1 MLNDLHNNLN
11 RISGIL
17 EEFPDDRKNIFNKV
31 EQVWNDALLSWKHH
45 CMYNEYCR
53 DTTQRPLRRELTKCN
68 TVPLTQ
74 AASVMVNSD
83 IAVSNSENEKTA
95 LSVATHTTQLCSIGG
110 NSESAKCLEPIRLE
124 DDAINGRANSERP
137 DINHE
142 TGTEKNACDLETG
155 VQKGETPYITD
166 DISGYAGGV
175 SRTGDPENERL
186 AETSSKEK
194 LVDQSDQDAIFADL
208 RPFVPEDDFRDIYS
222 HDADQLLY
230 ETGTTG
236 TAVEGPKPTTPV
248 EEDANSY
255 NTPSPIPASDRG
267 QDTVADVQNDFTI
280 RASQYSQVA
289 STLGE
294 TTTVYSES
302 SQKNVTPH
310 HLEVIRYTATSSGNE
325 VQDKLDG
332 GDGMDRRAKEH
343 VGVSGLRRDSLY
355 ESMADEER
363 ASICDGPRR
372 DSASHMTGDS
382 DDEWR
387 MASERTSIGAFNL
400 DRANTDTDQPPG
412 MDTEDDGHSLISP
425 GPTAA
430 AFSKPQQDMNP
441 DGDQHHALRPR
452 LSTSDRDTT
461 KKTSAGSSKKR
472 KSPVK
477 QLRSNA
483 KQAKILECNANFA
496 VIPNSLLPLS
506 DCLVQ
511 PAEIHAKISKRL
523 NTHNTDLKLMLTR
536 LFYAIGSP
544 ESFYQLKVACTGVW
558 NMSALSLSDSHGS
571 IPPLRALDK
580 LDVDVSVEPIL
591 RRYYLAELVASRDR
605 RQAHYGAQDCRMQQ
619 PRLLRFGYTKPRA
632 ESATRGTRLATRQA
646 LKDLL
651 LESYPNL
658 RKVAETDPEYKSKL
672 AILNQRL
679 CNGRHWRTLEERY
692 SSGILSLIPTG
703 DTVCLFNSR

>member
-1 MLNDLHNNLN
+1 
-11 RISGIL
+11 
-17 EEFPDDRKNIFNKV
+17 
-31 EQVWNDALLSWKHH
+31 
-45 CMYNEYCR
+45 MYNEYCR

-83 IAVSNSENEKTA
+83 TAVSSSANENTA
-95 LSVATHTTQLCSIGG
+95 LSVATHTTQLCGIGG
-110 NSESAKCLEPIRLE
+110 NSESTKCLESTTLE

-137 DINHE
+137 DNNHE
-142 TGTEKNACDLETG
+142 TGTEKNACETG
-155 VQKGETPYITD
+155 VQKGETPYVTD
-166 DISGYAGGV
+166 DIAVYAGGV
-175 SRTGDPENERL
+175 SRTGDPENERS

-194 LVDQSDQDAIFADL
+194 LVDQSDQDEIFADL
-208 RPFVPEDDFRDIYS
+208 RPFVPDDDFRDMYS
-222 HDADQLLY
+222 HDADQVLY

-255 NTPSPIPASDRG
+255 NTPSPIPALDRS
-267 QDTVADVQNDFTI
+267 QDTVADLQNDFTI
-280 RASQYSQVA
+280 RASKYSQVA

-302 SQKNVTPH
+302 SQQKLTPH
-310 HLEVIRYTATSSGNE
+310 PLEVTGYTATSSGIE
-325 VQDKLDG
+325 VQDKQHG
-332 GDGMDRRAKEH
+332 GGGMDRRAKEH
-343 VGVSGLRRDSLY
+343 VGVSGLRRDSLC

-363 ASICDGPRR
+363 ASICNGPQR
-372 DSASHMTGDS
+372 DSASHIIEDS

-387 MASERTSIGAFNL
+387 MTSRCTSIGAFNL
-400 DRANTDTDQPPG
+400 DRADSDTYQPPG

-425 GPTAA
+425 GSTAV
-430 AFSKPQQDMNP
+430 AFSKPEQDMNP
-441 DGDQHHALRPR
+441 DRDQQYALRPR
-452 LSTSDRDTT
+452 PSTSDRDTT
-461 KKTSAGSSKKR
+461 KKTSAGSGKKR

-477 QLRSNA
+477 TLRSNA
-483 KQAKILECNANFA
+483 KKAKILECNANFA

-523 NTHNTDLKLMLTR
+523 NTHNTDLTLMLTR

-544 ESFYQLKVACTGVW
+544 ESFYQLKVACAGVW
-558 NMSALSLSDSHGS
+558 NMSALSLSDRHGS

-605 RQAHYGAQDCRMQQ
+605 RQAHYRAQDCRMQQ

-632 ESATRGTRLATRQA
+632 ENATRGTRLATRQA

-658 RKVAETDPEYKSKL
+658 RKVAETNPEYKSKL
-672 AILNQRL
+672 AIMNQRL
-679 CNGRHWRTLEERY
+679 CSGRHWRTLEEQY